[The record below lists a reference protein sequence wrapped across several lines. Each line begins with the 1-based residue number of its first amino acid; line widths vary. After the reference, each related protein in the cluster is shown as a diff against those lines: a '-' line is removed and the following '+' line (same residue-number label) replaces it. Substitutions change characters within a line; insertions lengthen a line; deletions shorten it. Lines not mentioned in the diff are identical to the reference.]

1 MRQAARVD
9 ANQKEIVAALRKV
22 ATVYVIGLPVDLAV
36 GFRGKTYLLEV
47 KTGRKKKLTK
57 LQESFFST
65 WRGHVARVETVEE
78 AFSAIGADLG

>member
-9 ANQKEIVAALRKV
+9 QNQKEIVAALKKV

-47 KTGRKKKLTK
+47 KSGKGKKLTK
-57 LQESFFST
+57 LQEEFFAT
-65 WRGHVARVETVEE
+65 WRGHVARVETIEQ
-78 AFSAIGADLG
+78 AFKAIGADLG